1 TLRFSDLKKS
11 YLYTFALFFLYNY
24 NQEMNAMKIKYLNKK
39 KWRRLLRSKYDE
51 KIISY
56 QGSDILVGII
66 YMYKVRDPL
75 VVSVVGE
82 DTLVAANNYKWL
94 QLMPASTNYSITV
107 MYDEKWQE
115 IQYYFDINKSHTL
128 ELGNARREDLYLDV
142 LVLPDGRF
150 ELVDEDDIKRAFK
163 KGRITSKERDFAYKV
178 ANDLMD
184 DIANDFSKYK
194 ALASYAL
201 KEIKKS
207 GHSNKNS

>member
-1 TLRFSDLKKS
+1 
-11 YLYTFALFFLYNY
+11 
-24 NQEMNAMKIKYLNKK
+24 MKIKYLNKK

-163 KGRITSKERDFAYKV
+163 KGRITAKERDFAYKV